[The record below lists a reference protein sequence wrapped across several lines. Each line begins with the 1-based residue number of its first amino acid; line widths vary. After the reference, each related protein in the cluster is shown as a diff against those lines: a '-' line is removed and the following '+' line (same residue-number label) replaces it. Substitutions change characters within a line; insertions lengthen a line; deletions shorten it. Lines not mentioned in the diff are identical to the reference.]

1 MAIMRGA
8 AYRSFEIKKRGE
20 ACNLLN
26 MEVR

>member
-1 MAIMRGA
+1 MAIMRDT

-26 MEVR
+26 MEAR